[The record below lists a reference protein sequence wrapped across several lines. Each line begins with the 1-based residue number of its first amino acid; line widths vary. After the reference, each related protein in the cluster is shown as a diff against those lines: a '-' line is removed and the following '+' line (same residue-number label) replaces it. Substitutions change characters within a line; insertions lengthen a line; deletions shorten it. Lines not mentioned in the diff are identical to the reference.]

1 MSDCLHLSGS
11 DCSACVLLL
20 LLFLPLPVLGPA
32 AAVGGCGHT
41 TDVSASD
48 LPREQQQ
55 QHARAQARATDGRC
69 LSPFAAARLLL
80 LRRLS
85 TQLPVHMLTT
95 GHLQVIRDC
104 DKERLS
110 PFAAAAPHLFL
121 RRLSGVPRCPS
132 IC

>member
-1 MSDCLHLSGS
+1 MCDCLHLGGS
-11 DCSACVLLL
+11 DCSPCVLLL

-48 LPREQQQ
+48 LPREQQ
-55 QHARAQARATDGRC
+55 HARAQARATDGRC
-69 LSPFAAARLLL
+69 LPPFAAARHLL

-95 GHLQVIRDC
+95 GHLRVNRIRCDW
-104 DKERLS
+104 DKERFS
-110 PFAAAAPHLFL
+110 PFAAARHSFL